1 MITLAR
7 GIEMTLN
14 PVWARYVSEQMLDW
28 LNWLRNI
35 HLKSYLDLSQRFIE
49 LNPYYVPESSTSEAA
64 ELFDRMIVNEEFFE
78 KVSDAGVRVWAN
90 SGFDDFLFALQIY
103 APKYPEIAKV
113 CNFFVANNA
122 WFKRLYQ
129 FFRAELILKLRAEG
143 RLI

>member
-7 GIEMTLN
+7 GNEMTLN

-49 LNPYYVPESSTSEAA
+49 LNPYYVPESSSSEAA

-78 KVSDAGVRVWAN
+78 TLCD
-90 SGFDDFLFALQIY
+90 Q
-103 APKYPEIAKV
+103 
-113 CNFFVANNA
+113 
-122 WFKRLYQ
+122 
-129 FFRAELILKLRAEG
+129 EG
-143 RLI
+143 